1 MKKIIL
7 FIVTIINILSA
18 QIQTDVAVTIGYNKF
33 DDPEFLKKSQ
43 KFYGVRASIYKNK
56 TYGLQLGYEKAKDV
70 NCQNL
75 HFKRTYLN
83 GLMILEQPHQFNPYG
98 VATIGYE
105 NSNVHRFKPN
115 QAFVGIGVGIKKN
128 LPLNLNTFIETRVL
142 KKLKTH
148 DTDIITTLGIG
159 YYLK

>member
-1 MKKIIL
+1 MKKSIL
-7 FIVTIINILSA
+7 FILTIHLLFA
-18 QIQTDVAVTIGYNKF
+18 EIQTDIALTMGYNKF
-33 DDPEFLKKSQ
+33 DDPEFLKKAQ
-43 KFYGVRASIYKNK
+43 TFYGVRASVYKDR

-83 GLMILEQPHQFNPYG
+83 GLMLLEQPHQFNPYG
-98 VATIGYE
+98 VVTVGYE
-105 NSNVHRFKPN
+105 KSTVHRFKPN
-115 QAFVGIGVGIKKN
+115 QTFVGLGIGVKKN